1 MVLRQ
6 HPLEKFTALL
16 IHSIS
21 KTIKLSVSSNG
32 SCHLFKMNTR
42 IEGMFGIP
50 PLSGSLPV
58 SKFPLGAMGRS
69 IYSSGSLANCDLT
82 NTKCAVSR
90 WAHEIWVPLSGE
102 RKQFCV
108 RLPVEAQIWA
118 CLRSNMT
125 ELCFLYLCFFKNW
138 DWMCAVPPGRES
150 RRTTFD
156 IEMTMYVGDV
166 PLSPVLVV
174 ILVLNM

>member
-21 KTIKLSVSSNG
+21 KTIELSVSSNG

-58 SKFPLGAMGRS
+58 SNFPLGATGRS
-69 IYSSGSLANCDLT
+69 VCSSGSLANCDLT

-90 WAHEIWVPLSGE
+90 WAHEVWVPLSGE

-108 RLPVEAQIWA
+108 WLPVEAQIWV

-125 ELCFLYLCFFKNW
+125 ELCFLYLWVFFKTETE
-138 DWMCAVPPGRES
+138 CVLSLLVEKAGEL
-150 RRTTFD
+150 
-156 IEMTMYVGDV
+156 
-166 PLSPVLVV
+166 PL
-174 ILVLNM
+174 I